1 MNKISVPQI
10 NHRKSLNVTVTN
22 PTTEKRFFKSVLLNR
37 EVELQDIYKLSE
49 YELHLLIAD
58 TEYVIGGYSKMF
70 SPGVIQ
76 HAVYFNII
84 ARLVLS

>member
-22 PTTEKRFFKSVLLNR
+22 PNTEKRFFNSALLNR

-58 TEYVIGGYSKMF
+58 TEYVIGGYIKMHNA
-70 SPGVIQ
+70 GLIQ